1 MLQQSKLIEHF
12 MTIEDKKLFTKARKQ
27 SDGDK
32 VILGAN
38 YKVCEI
44 ESSAVISV
52 SSRGDGELKRSVRLH
67 EAFGTGFA
75 ELCRATGQHQDH
87 CIKYGSPPITSFEQ
101 SCKKLGD
108 SLVEHRTFGTYELGQ
123 AFQQA
128 SQVVKDINADIT
140 TKPKPA
146 YIDFSD
152 RLWVHRKK
160 LEGWP
165 NLLNINEL
173 SIEKF
178 KDAATWQAKRH
189 GSTANKLDTTTA
201 PGTSGNDPAAYN
213 DKLVE
218 IVKNR
223 CDRVVTVTQAEIN
236 HHTLEM
242 VKDSKQI
249 MQQYLEKQIEMHK
262 EMMEKY
268 KKALD
273 YFSNIPEL

>member
-1 MLQQSKLIEHF
+1 MS
-12 MTIEDKKLFTKARKQ
+12 
-27 SDGDK
+27 
-32 VILGAN
+32 
-38 YKVCEI
+38 
-44 ESSAVISV
+44 
-52 SSRGDGELKRSVRLH
+52 
-67 EAFGTGFA
+67 
-75 ELCRATGQHQDH
+75 
-87 CIKYGSPPITSFEQ
+87 
-101 SCKKLGD
+101 
-108 SLVEHRTFGTYELGQ
+108 YELGQ

-128 SQVVKDINADIT
+128 SEVIKDINADIT
-140 TKPKPA
+140 TKPKQA

-160 LEGWP
+160 LEHWP
-165 NLLNINEL
+165 NLFNINEL
-173 SIEKF
+173 TIDKF

-189 GSTANKLDTTTA
+189 SGGNANA
-201 PGTSGNDPAAYN
+201 NNGGNNDPSAYN

-273 YFSNIPEL
+273 YFNNVPEL

>member
-1 MLQQSKLIEHF
+1 M
-12 MTIEDKKLFTKARKQ
+12 
-27 SDGDK
+27 
-32 VILGAN
+32 
-38 YKVCEI
+38 
-44 ESSAVISV
+44 
-52 SSRGDGELKRSVRLH
+52 
-67 EAFGTGFA
+67 
-75 ELCRATGQHQDH
+75 
-87 CIKYGSPPITSFEQ
+87 
-101 SCKKLGD
+101 
-108 SLVEHRTFGTYELGQ
+108 
-123 AFQQA
+123 
-128 SQVVKDINADIT
+128 
-140 TKPKPA
+140 
-146 YIDFSD
+146 
-152 RLWVHRKK
+152 HRKK

-189 GSTANKLDTTTA
+189 GSTVNNTTTA

-273 YFSNIPEL
+273 YFNNIPEL